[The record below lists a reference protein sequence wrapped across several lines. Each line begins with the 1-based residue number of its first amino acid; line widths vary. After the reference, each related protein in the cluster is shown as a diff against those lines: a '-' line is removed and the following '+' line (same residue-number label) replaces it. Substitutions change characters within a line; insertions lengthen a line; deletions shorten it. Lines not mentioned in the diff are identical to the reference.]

1 MGEPIPPFSKASQD
15 ERYVRVAAAFGP
27 ALERLAR
34 ACEADPDQRR
44 DLLQE
49 IHLALWRS
57 FARYDGRCAEGTW
70 VYRIAHNTAASHV
83 RRARRGKLLTLD
95 QLDTTGD
102 PGQPDPELQTA
113 ERHAVA
119 RLTALIRALDAPDR
133 QIVLLHLEGLE
144 AKTIGEVCGL
154 SPGAVAT
161 KLSRL
166 RAVLVK
172 RFNTGGL
179 DDR

>member
-1 MGEPIPPFSKASQD
+1 MGEPIPSSSKTSQD
-15 ERYVRVAAAFGP
+15 ERYVRAAAAFGP

-57 FARYDGRCAEGTW
+57 LAGYDGRCSEATW

-95 QLDTTGD
+95 ELEATGD
-102 PGQPDPELQTA
+102 PSQPDPELQTA

-119 RLTALIRALDAPDR
+119 KLTALVRALDAPDR

-144 AKTIGEVCGL
+144 ARAIGEICGL

-166 RAVLVK
+166 RTVLIR
-172 RFNTGGL
+172 RFNTGGP